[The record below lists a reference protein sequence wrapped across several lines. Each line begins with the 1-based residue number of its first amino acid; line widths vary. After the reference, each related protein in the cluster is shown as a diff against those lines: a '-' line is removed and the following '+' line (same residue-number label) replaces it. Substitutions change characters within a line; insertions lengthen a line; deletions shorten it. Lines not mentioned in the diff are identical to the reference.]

1 MRDEPSYYGTPP
13 TPNPSWEK
21 TETTNSTNQFFDGR
35 ITTKREEVLDE
46 AKRLIVS
53 DREDQY
59 GPPVENFKNIA
70 DLWNIRFQKK
80 LKEPLTG
87 SDVAVAMLLL
97 KIARDIHGYKE
108 DSAVDSAAYAA
119 LYAEVETALQKE
131 SKS

>member
-1 MRDEPSYYGTPP
+1 MQDESNYYGPLP
-13 TPNPSWEK
+13 TPKPSWEVV
-21 TETTNSTNQFFDGR
+21 ETTNTTMR
-35 ITTKREEVLDE
+35 VKELPKTKREEILEE

-97 KIARDIHGYKE
+97 KIARDIHGFKE
-108 DSAVDSAAYAA
+108 DSAVDGAAYAA
-119 LYAEVETALQKE
+119 LYAEVAIALQKE
-131 SKS
+131 SNP